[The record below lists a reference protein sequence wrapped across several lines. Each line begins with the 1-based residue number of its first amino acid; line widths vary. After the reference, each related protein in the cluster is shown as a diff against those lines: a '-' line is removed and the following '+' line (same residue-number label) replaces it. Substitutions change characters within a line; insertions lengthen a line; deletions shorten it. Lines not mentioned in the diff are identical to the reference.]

1 MFLSLCSHPT
11 LFVGIGMKNTG
22 SSVAGWKKE
31 NSVENLSIL
40 CFPAF
45 EWSTHYLSWVTSKN
59 ICRVRETFQRRHFAK
74 HSNTFGERKKRF
86 SSDPLFIILWS
97 FDRSKIFLQGM
108 EERLQYPISAR
119 NSARLEKNRDRGI
132 SNYETSES
140 VWYKLDNLVPTT
152 TTFGWLDNL
161 QPKTIGNLHQL
172 KAQTQPTLTSSCI
185 DFIATH

>member
-1 MFLSLCSHPT
+1 MFLSLCSHPI

-31 NSVENLSIL
+31 ILVENLPIL

-45 EWSTHYLSWVTSKN
+45 EWSTTWAESLPRIFAEWEKLSNVVILPNTVTPLGK
-59 ICRVRETFQRRHFAK
+59 
-74 HSNTFGERKKRF
+74 ERNV
-86 SSDPLFIILWS
+86 SPDPLFIILWS

-108 EERLQYPISAR
+108 EERQQYPISAR

-161 QPKTIGNLHQL
+161 QPKTIGDLHQL
-172 KAQTQPTLTSSCI
+172 KAQTQPTSTSSCI

>member
-31 NSVENLSIL
+31 ILVENLPIL

-45 EWSTHYLSWVTSKN
+45 EWSTTWAESLPRIFAEWEKLSNVVILPNTVTPLGK
-59 ICRVRETFQRRHFAK
+59 
-74 HSNTFGERKKRF
+74 ERNVCLLIP
-86 SSDPLFIILWS
+86 SSS
-97 FDRSKIFLQGM
+97 YFDLSIEVKYLQGM
-108 EERLQYPISAR
+108 EERLRYPISAR

-161 QPKTIGNLHQL
+161 QPKTIGDLHQL
-172 KAQTQPTLTSSCI
+172 KAQTQPTSTSSCI